1 MKVIEMKNWSNSQLK
16 SILLWFFTFSISF
29 ILLHASDW
37 IILRVSNLHLIP
49 MFNDT
54 RLVLASSDCAREL
67 GGGFLGENIAQ
78 SCTYNYGYS
87 LIKIFHLLNIGLR
100 DANQVGF
107 LLAFIYTL
115 VISFFASLLSPRSL
129 KSKIFLF
136 IILLSHPSI
145 FLVERGNFDI
155 LMIFLI
161 SLFVVFWSMNLKYL
175 SLFPLLLS
183 ALIKFYSLP
192 IFVFMLLGRLKRSE
206 KLITLII
213 FSVGVASV
221 LPNILQI
228 DGNFPRNCSAAFG
241 NPVIFECARE
251 VGILIPDRAQ
261 DILGLI
267 LLASAYLLLKKFRL
281 IPSQTF
287 EDSLAAK
294 LSLTLSIVFLACYF
308 AFINVDYRLVFLLFP
323 ALYEIFVATKVA
335 KVKYI
340 MGVLLFGAVWFG
352 DLSFG
357 LQPLGDILLMFWV
370 IILTKRV
377 VGSLRLMLPRDYL
390 NVGEW
395 KK

>member
-1 MKVIEMKNWSNSQLK
+1 MKVSEMKFWSHSQIKLF
-16 SILLWFFTFSISF
+16 LRWFFIFSISF
-29 ILLHASDW
+29 VALHSSGW
-37 IILRVSNLHLIP
+37 TILRFSDLHLLP

-87 LIKIFHLLNIGLR
+87 LIKIFHLLNIGLL
-100 DANQVGF
+100 DANQVGL
-107 LLAFIYTL
+107 LLALIYIL
-115 VISFFASLLSPRSL
+115 VISFFASLLPSRSL
-129 KSKIFLF
+129 KSNIFVF

-161 SLFVVFWSMNLKYL
+161 LIFVVLWSMNLKYL

-183 ALIKFYSLP
+183 VLIKFYSLP
-192 IFVFMLLGRLKRSE
+192 IFVFLLFNRLRRSE
-206 KLITLII
+206 KLITLIF
-213 FSVGVASV
+213 FSVGVSFA

-241 NPVIFECARE
+241 NPVLFECARE

-267 LLASAYLLLKKFRL
+267 LLAPAYLLLNKFRL
-281 IPSQTF
+281 IPSGAF

-294 LSLTLSIVFLACYF
+294 LSLTFSIVFLACYF

-323 ALYEIFVATKVA
+323 ALYEIFVATKVSRA
-335 KVKYI
+335 KFI
-340 MGVLLFGAVWFG
+340 LGVLLFGAVWLG
-352 DLSFG
+352 DFSFS

-390 NVGEW
+390 NVRKW